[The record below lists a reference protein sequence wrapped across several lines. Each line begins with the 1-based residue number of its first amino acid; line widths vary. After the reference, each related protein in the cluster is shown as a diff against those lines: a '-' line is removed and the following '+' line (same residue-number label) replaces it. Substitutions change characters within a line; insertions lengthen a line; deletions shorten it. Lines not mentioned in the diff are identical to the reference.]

1 MKKAYVFEKTI
12 VSLQSKTWKDL
23 IDCNHEKKMLKQCFF
38 SSLFQSQT
46 YRKLIILNKN
56 LICYGLLFHIR
67 ISIRRPSR

>member
-46 YRKLIILNKN
+46 YRKLIILNKK
-56 LICYGLLFHIR
+56 I
-67 ISIRRPSR
+67 